1 MADDQKLRSQ
11 VDRGETA
18 RMVLAELAKAFEA
31 LEKDC
36 FDAFARSDV
45 HDDAGRKTCRLY
57 LKVLDDVR
65 GRFELAVRT
74 GKAEHKKLT
83 SIKQP
88 NLLKRVT
95 GL

>member
-1 MADDQKLRSQ
+1 MSDEARLRSQ

-18 RMVLAELAKAFEA
+18 RVVLAELEKAFEA

-36 FDAFARSDV
+36 FATFRASNV

-57 LKVLDDVR
+57 LQVLDDVR
-65 GRFELAVRT
+65 TRFRVAVISGEAAHKELIRI
-74 GKAEHKKLT
+74 KK
-83 SIKQP
+83 P
-88 NLLKRVT
+88 NPIRNAI

>member
-1 MADDQKLRSQ
+1 

-18 RMVLAELAKAFEA
+18 RVVLAELDKAFAA
-31 LEKDC
+31 LREDC
-36 FDAFARSDV
+36 FNTFAQSDI

-65 GRFELAVRT
+65 TRFTVAVRT
-74 GKAEHKKLT
+74 GEAAHKDL
-83 SIKQP
+83 I
-88 NLLKRVT
+88 RVKDPSKFRRAI